1 METTLTGVIKP
12 TAPYDFELTAGQ
24 PNYSRDQEFK
34 TEDYVDGSYI
44 RLLDLGDKTALAR
57 VESTGSVEDPELTIA
72 LTGDDLSDADAE
84 RAGRQISWLLGC
96 DQDLRPFYD
105 AAGDD
110 PVLSEVVE
118 QFYGYHNTRTAS
130 VFEALVQA
138 VMGQQIATAVA
149 RIVRNLLIQN
159 YGVRASIE
167 GREWYA
173 FPRANALATAEV
185 ADLRQ
190 LKLSVRKSEYIQG
203 IAQAALESPDGF
215 EGMHDLPD
223 EEVITR
229 MVALRGVGQWTAQ
242 WVLVRALARPDGFP
256 IGDLALRR
264 TVAGLYFDGAEI
276 SDDELLEFSHRW
288 SPWRSYAT
296 AYLFA
301 ALRAGRVAGS

>member
-1 METTLTGVIKP
+1 MKTTLTRVIKP
-12 TAPYDFELTAGQ
+12 TAPYDFYLTAGQ

-34 TEDYVDGSYI
+34 TEDYIDGSYL
-44 RLLDLGDKTALAR
+44 RLLDLGERVALA
-57 VESTGSVEDPELTIA
+57 SVSSQGTADDPELAVTLNGED
-72 LTGDDLSDADAE
+72 LTDDDAD
-84 RAGRQISWLLGC
+84 RATKQISWLLGC
-96 DQDLRPFYD
+96 DQDLKPFYD
-105 AAGDD
+105 SVGDD
-110 PVLSEVVE
+110 PVLSEVV
-118 QFYGYHNTRTAS
+118 QQSYGYHNTRTAS

-149 RIVRNLLIQN
+149 RIVRNLLIER
-159 YGVRASIE
+159 YGVR
-167 GREWYA
+167 GMVDDREWYA
-173 FPRANALATAEV
+173 FPRAETLAKAEV
-185 ADLRQ
+185 SDLRQ

-203 IAQAALESPDGF
+203 IARAALESQDGF

-223 EEVITR
+223 DEVVKGMI
-229 MVALRGVGQWTAQ
+229 ALRGVGQWTAQ

-276 SDDELLEFSHRW
+276 TDDELLEFSQRW

-301 ALRAGRVAGS
+301 ALRAGKVAGS

>member
-1 METTLTGVIKP
+1 METTVTTKIIPV
-12 TAPYDFELTAGQ
+12 APYDFELTAGQ

-34 TEDYVDGSYI
+34 TEDYVDHAYL
-44 RLLDLGDKTALAR
+44 RLLDLTDKAALAR
-57 VESTGSVEDPELTIA
+57 VESTGSVADPELTVT
-72 LTGDDLSDADAE
+72 LTGDDLTDHDAA
-84 RAGRQISWLLGC
+84 RAGRQLAWLLGC

-105 AAGDD
+105 AVGAD

-173 FPRANALATAEV
+173 FPRADALAAAEV
-185 ADLRQ
+185 TDLRQ
-190 LKLSVRKSEYIQG
+190 LKLSVRKSEYIRG

-223 EEVITR
+223 DEVVKR

-264 TVAGLYFDGAEI
+264 TVASLYFDGAEI
-276 SDDELLEFSHRW
+276 NDEQLLEFSQRW

>member
-1 METTLTGVIKP
+1 METTLTRIITP

-44 RLLDLGDKTALAR
+44 RLLDLGNKAALA
-57 VESTGSVEDPELTIA
+57 SVSSEGTADAPELA
-72 LTGDDLSDADAE
+72 VSLTGEDLTDDDAE
-84 RAGRQISWLLGC
+84 RAAQQISWLLGC

-105 AAGDD
+105 AVGDD
-110 PVLSEVVE
+110 PVLADVVG

-149 RIVRNLLIQN
+149 RIVRNLLIEH
-159 YGVRASIE
+159 YGVRATVA

-173 FPRANALATAEV
+173 FPRADTLAKTEV

-203 IAQAALESPDGF
+203 IARAALESPDGF

-223 EEVITR
+223 DEVVNR

-276 SDDELLEFSHRW
+276 TDDELLEFSQRW

>member
-1 METTLTGVIKP
+1 METTLTRIITPV
-12 TAPYDFELTAGQ
+12 APYDFELTAGQ

-34 TEDYVDGSYI
+34 TEDYIDGAYL
-44 RLLDLGDKTALAR
+44 RLLDLGDKAALAQ
-57 VESTGSVEDPELTIA
+57 VESTGSVDDPALTVS
-72 LTGDDLSDADAE
+72 LTGDDLTDDDAE
-84 RAGRQISWLLGC
+84 RASRQISWLLGC

-105 AAGDD
+105 SVAHD
-110 PVLSEVVE
+110 PILRGVVE
-118 QFYGYHNTRTAS
+118 QFHGYHNTRTAS

-138 VMGQQIATAVA
+138 IMGQQIATAVA
-149 RIVRNLLIQN
+149 RIVRNLLIQS
-159 YGVRASIE
+159 YGVRATI
-167 GREWYA
+167 GDREWYA
-173 FPRANALATAEV
+173 FPRPDALARAEV
-185 ADLRQ
+185 TDLRQ

-203 IAQAALESPDGF
+203 IARAALESPDGF

-223 EEVITR
+223 DEVVQG

-264 TVAGLYFDGAEI
+264 TVASLYFDGAEI
-276 SDDELLEFSHRW
+276 NDEELLEFSHRW

-296 AYLFA
+296 SYLFA

>member
-1 METTLTGVIKP
+1 MKTTLTRVIKP
-12 TAPYDFELTAGQ
+12 TAPYDFYLTAGQ

-34 TEDYVDGSYI
+34 TEDYIDGSYL
-44 RLLDLGDKTALAR
+44 RLLDLGERVALA
-57 VESTGSVEDPELTIA
+57 SVSSQGTADDPELAVTLNGED
-72 LTGDDLSDADAE
+72 LTDDDAD
-84 RAGRQISWLLGC
+84 RATKQISWLLGC
-96 DQDLRPFYD
+96 DQDLKPFYD
-105 AAGDD
+105 SVGDD
-110 PVLSEVVE
+110 PVLSEVVQ

-149 RIVRNLLIQN
+149 RIVRNLLIER
-159 YGVRASIE
+159 YGVR
-167 GREWYA
+167 GMVDDREWYA
-173 FPRANALATAEV
+173 FPRAETLAKAEV
-185 ADLRQ
+185 SDLRQ

-203 IAQAALESPDGF
+203 IARAALESQDGF

-223 EEVITR
+223 DEVVKGMI
-229 MVALRGVGQWTAQ
+229 ALRGVGQWTAQ

-276 SDDELLEFSHRW
+276 TDDELLEFSQRW

-301 ALRAGRVAGS
+301 ALRAGKVAGS

>member
-1 METTLTGVIKP
+1 METTLTRVITP
-12 TAPYDFELTAGQ
+12 VAPYDFELTAGQ
-24 PNYSRDQEFK
+24 PNYSREQEFK
-34 TEDYVDGSYI
+34 TEEYVDGAYL
-44 RLLDLGDKTALAR
+44 RLLDLGDKAALAA
-57 VESTGSVEDPELTIA
+57 VESTGSVDDPELTVA
-72 LTGDDLSDADAE
+72 LTGDGLTDDDAE
-84 RAGRQISWLLGC
+84 QASKQISWLLGC

-105 AAGDD
+105 SVSED
-110 PVLSEVVE
+110 PILRDVVG

-138 VMGQQIATAVA
+138 IMGQQIATAVA

-159 YGVRASIE
+159 YGVRATV
-167 GREWYA
+167 GDREWYA
-173 FPRANALATAEV
+173 FPRPDTLARAEV
-185 ADLRQ
+185 SDLRQ
-190 LKLSVRKSEYIQG
+190 LKLSMRKSEYIQG
-203 IAQAALESPDGF
+203 IARAALESSDGF
-215 EGMHDLPD
+215 EGMHNLPD
-223 EEVITR
+223 DEVVQG

-264 TVAGLYFDGAEI
+264 TVASLYFEGAEI
-276 SDDELLEFSHRW
+276 NDEELLEFSQRW

>member
-1 METTLTGVIKP
+1 METTLTRIITPV
-12 TAPYDFELTAGQ
+12 APYDFELTAGQ
-24 PNYSRDQEFK
+24 PSYSRDQEFK
-34 TEDYVDGSYI
+34 TEDYIDGAYL
-44 RLLDLGDKTALAR
+44 RLLDLGDKAALAQ
-57 VESTGSVEDPELTIA
+57 VESTGSVDDPA
-72 LTGDDLSDADAE
+72 LTVSLTSDDLTDDDAE
-84 RAGRQISWLLGC
+84 RASRQISWLLGC

-105 AAGDD
+105 SVTHDPILGD
-110 PVLSEVVE
+110 VVE

-138 VMGQQIATAVA
+138 IMGQQIATAVA

-159 YGVRASIE
+159 YGIRALIE

-173 FPRANALATAEV
+173 FPRAETLARAEV
-185 ADLRQ
+185 TDLRQ
-190 LKLSVRKSEYIQG
+190 LKLSMRKSEYIQG
-203 IAQAALESPDGF
+203 IARAALESPDGF
-215 EGMHDLPD
+215 EHMHDLPD
-223 EEVITR
+223 DEVVKG
-229 MVALRGVGQWTAQ
+229 MVTLRGVGNWTAQ

-264 TVAGLYFDGAEI
+264 TVASLYFDGAEI
-276 SDDELLEFSHRW
+276 NDEELLEFSQRW

>member
-1 METTLTGVIKP
+1 METTVEITIKP
-12 TAPYDFELTAGQ
+12 VAPYDFELTAGQ
-24 PNYSRDQEFK
+24 PSYSRDQQFK
-34 TEDYVDGSYI
+34 TEDYVDGAYI
-44 RLLDLGDKTALAR
+44 RLLDLEDKAALAS
-57 VESTGSVEDPELTIA
+57 VSSVGSVDAPELGVT
-72 LTGDDLSDADAE
+72 LTGDNLTDDDAE
-84 RAGRQISWLLGC
+84 RAAAQLAWLLGC

-105 AAGDD
+105 SVSDD
-110 PVLSEVVE
+110 TILDEVVRE
-118 QFYGYHNTRTAS
+118 FYGYHNTRTAS

-149 RIVRNLLIQN
+149 RIVRSLMIEH
-159 YGVRASIE
+159 YGVRASIG

-173 FPRANALATAEV
+173 FPRAESLATAEV
-185 ADLRQ
+185 AALRQ

-203 IAQAALESPDGF
+203 IARAALESADGF
-215 EGMHDLPD
+215 EGMHELPD
-223 EEVITR
+223 EEVIKQ

-264 TVAGLYFDGAEI
+264 TVAALYFEGAEI
-276 SDDELLEFSHRW
+276 TDEELLAFSARW

-301 ALRAGRVAGS
+301 ALRSGRVAGS

>member
-1 METTLTGVIKP
+1 METTLTIVIKP

-44 RLLDLGDKTALAR
+44 RLLDLGNKAALA
-57 VESTGSVEDPELTIA
+57 SVRSSGDADNPELAVA
-72 LTGDDLSDADAE
+72 LTGEDLTDDDAE
-84 RAGRQISWLLGC
+84 RAAQQISWLLGC

-105 AAGDD
+105 AVGDD
-110 PVLSEVVE
+110 PVLADVVG

-149 RIVRNLLIQN
+149 RIVRNLLIEH
-159 YGVRASIE
+159 YGVRATVA

-173 FPRANALATAEV
+173 FPRADTLAKTEV

-203 IAQAALESPDGF
+203 IARAALESPDGF

-223 EEVITR
+223 EEVVNR

-276 SDDELLEFSHRW
+276 NDEQLLEFSQRW

-301 ALRAGRVAGS
+301 ALRAGRVARS

>member
-1 METTLTGVIKP
+1 MKTTLTRVIKP
-12 TAPYDFELTAGQ
+12 TAPYDFYLTAGQ

-34 TEDYVDGSYI
+34 TEDYIDGSYL
-44 RLLDLGDKTALAR
+44 RLLDLGERVALA
-57 VESTGSVEDPELTIA
+57 SVSSQGTADDPELAVTLNGED
-72 LTGDDLSDADAE
+72 LTDDDAD
-84 RAGRQISWLLGC
+84 RATKQISWLLGC
-96 DQDLRPFYD
+96 DQDLKPFYD
-105 AAGDD
+105 SVGDD
-110 PVLSEVVE
+110 PVLSEVVQ

-149 RIVRNLLIQN
+149 RIVRNLLIER
-159 YGVRASIE
+159 YGVR
-167 GREWYA
+167 GMVDDREWYA
-173 FPRANALATAEV
+173 FPRAETLAKAEV
-185 ADLRQ
+185 LDLRQ

-203 IAQAALESPDGF
+203 IARAALESQDGF
-215 EGMHDLPD
+215 EGMHGLPD
-223 EEVITR
+223 DEVVKGMI
-229 MVALRGVGQWTAQ
+229 ALRGVGQWTAQ

-276 SDDELLEFSHRW
+276 TDDELLEFSQRW

-301 ALRAGRVAGS
+301 ALRAGRVPGS